1 MNEDLFEWLPSNELD
16 YQYQTYIEKIF
27 SKHLSSQNF
36 SYVVIIY
43 LIVMAVV
50 MYKLQKNLIV
60 VIIPAVLFCLLFI
73 KSRKNSTHNND
84 EISQQN
90 YEWREGDL
98 TKISARGRHTKILYV
113 DGQECYEFPFYFFRG
128 RKGDRMLAIRIIN
141 PDGTYKYF
149 AISYDDLQKK
159 SDRI

>member
-1 MNEDLFEWLPSNELD
+1 MNEDLFEWLPSNKLD
-16 YQYQTYIEKIF
+16 YQYQTYIKKIF

-73 KSRKNSTHNND
+73 RLNELIALKTFNVFLLK
-84 EISQQN
+84 QF
-90 YEWREGDL
+90 G
-98 TKISARGRHTKILYV
+98 V
-113 DGQECYEFPFYFFRG
+113 
-128 RKGDRMLAIRIIN
+128 
-141 PDGTYKYF
+141 
-149 AISYDDLQKK
+149 
-159 SDRI
+159 